1 MRPTGGA
8 EARYSYRN
16 IKPDER
22 ILERYHDIGPSST
35 ERPDAFFRRVTM
47 SGLYIDSHCHLN
59 TEHFPEGADPAIARA
74 HEAGVSHLMVVGGNV
89 ASSADAVRIAR
100 SHERDGVYAVV
111 GVHPHEASSVTSGL
125 PEDLLALAR
134 DKSVRAIGETGLDY
148 YYDHSPREAQLS
160 VLSMHLEW
168 ARKENLPL
176 VFHVRDAYDDM
187 LAVLRNEGSGLTGVI
202 HCFSGT
208 WEHAAAFLDMGYFL
222 SFSGPVTYAKNEAL
236 RSIAARV
243 PDDRILCETD
253 SPYLSPRRTRGK
265 RNEPANVVDVYEIVA
280 GVRGIPVEEFAVR
293 VRENAFRLFH
303 LEENADV

>member
-1 MRPTGGA
+1 
-8 EARYSYRN
+8 
-16 IKPDER
+16 
-22 ILERYHDIGPSST
+22 
-35 ERPDAFFRRVTM
+35 M

-59 TEHFPEGADPAIARA
+59 PEHFPEGADPAIARA
-74 HEAGVSHLMVVGGNV
+74 HEAGVSHLIVVGGDV
-89 ASSADAVRIAR
+89 ASSAHAVGVAR

-111 GVHPHEASSVTSGL
+111 GVHPHDALSVTSGL
-125 PEDLLALAR
+125 PDDLLALAR

-148 YYDHSPREAQLS
+148 YYNLSPREAQLS

-168 ARKENLPL
+168 ARKEKLPL

-187 LAVLRNEGSGLTGVI
+187 LAVLRSEGNGLTGVI

-208 WEHAAAFLDMGYFL
+208 PEHAAAFLDMGYFL

-236 RSIAARV
+236 RSVAAQV
-243 PDDRILCETD
+243 PGDRILCETD

-265 RNEPANVVDVYEIVA
+265 RNEPANVVDVYETVA
-280 GVRGIPVEEFAVR
+280 RVRGVPVEEFAIQ
-293 VRENAFRLFH
+293 VRENVFRLFH